1 MVTAFRHGVR
11 AEVRK
16 LLGLPTAW
24 LGLAAGTL
32 LAPAIVLLNA
42 PYTRRAIADGTI
54 TGPSDIGLQ
63 DLGIGL
69 IGPMVLGV
77 VIVSSEYTSTGP
89 DAPRARQLTATLT
102 AMPGRLRLLA
112 AKTVA
117 LILVAAAQAALVA
130 TATLTL
136 AQVLLDGHVPVPAPA
151 RIAAAVLYWVLTALL
166 AYAITLIT
174 RNGVVPLTFLIV
186 NSTVVSVSYL
196 LTKVT
201 DLAVYLPDIVGAQMF
216 IRTADFPVRVAPV
229 TAGLV
234 MTGWIAVLLAVGAAL
249 FHRRDA

>member
-1 MVTAFRHGVR
+1 MSRLGWGVR
-11 AEVRK
+11 AELRK

-24 LGLAAGTL
+24 IGLVLGTL
-32 LAPAIVLLNA
+32 LAPVIVLVNA
-42 PYTRRAIADGTI
+42 PYTRRAIEDGTI
-54 TGPSDIGLQ
+54 ADPSDLGLQ

-77 VIVSSEYTSTGP
+77 VIVSSEYTSTGH

-117 LILVAAAQAALVA
+117 LVVVAAAQAAVTA
-130 TATLTL
+130 AATLTL
-136 AQVLLDGHVPVPAPA
+136 TQVLHGPHVPAPA
-151 RIAAAVLYWVLTALL
+151 PARVAAAVLYWTLIALL
-166 AYAITLIT
+166 SYSVTLIT
-174 RNGVVPLTFLIV
+174 RNGIMPLTFLIV
-186 NSTVVSVSYL
+186 NSTIVSVSYL

-234 MTGWIAVLLAVGAAL
+234 MTAWIAVLLTIGAVL
-249 FHRRDA
+249 FHRRDP

>member
-1 MVTAFRHGVR
+1 MSRFAWGLR
-11 AEVRK
+11 AELRK

-24 LGLAAGTL
+24 IGLILGTL
-32 LAPAIVLLNA
+32 LAPVIVLVNA

-54 TGPSDIGLQ
+54 ADPSNLGLQ

-77 VIVSSEYTSTGP
+77 VIVSSEYTSTGH

-112 AKTVA
+112 AKTAA
-117 LILVAAAQAALVA
+117 LIVVAAAQAAVTA
-130 TATLTL
+130 AATLILTQIL
-136 AQVLLDGHVPVPAPA
+136 HGAHVPAPA
-151 RIAAAVLYWVLTALL
+151 PARVAAAILYWTLIALL
-166 AYAITLIT
+166 SYAITLIT
-174 RNGVVPLTFLIV
+174 RNGIVPLTFLIV

-216 IRTADFPVRVAPV
+216 LTTSDVPVRVAPV

-234 MTGWIAVLLAVGAAL
+234 MTAWIAVLLAIGAVL
-249 FHRRDA
+249 FHRRDP

>member
-1 MVTAFRHGVR
+1 MVGHVR
-11 AEVRK
+11 AELRK

-24 LGLAAGTL
+24 IGLVLGTL

-42 PYTRRAIADGTI
+42 PYTRRAIADGTL
-54 TGPSDIGLQ
+54 TDTSDLGLR

-77 VIVSSEYTSTGP
+77 VVMSSEYTSTGH

-117 LILVAAAQAALVA
+117 LVLVTAAQASVVA
-130 TATLTL
+130 AATLTL
-136 AQVLLDGHVPVPAPA
+136 TQVLHGAHVPVPPA
-151 RIAAAVLYWVLTALL
+151 GRIAAAVLYWTLTALL

-174 RNGVVPLTFLIV
+174 RNGIVPLTFLII

-201 DLAVYLPDIVGAQMF
+201 DLATYLPDIVGAQMF
-216 IRTADFPVRVAPV
+216 IDTADFPVRVAPV

-234 MTGWIAVLLAVGAAL
+234 LTAWIAVLLAIGAIL
-249 FHRRDA
+249 FHRRDP

>member
-1 MVTAFRHGVR
+1 MVSLLARGVR
-11 AEVRK
+11 AELRK

-24 LGLAAGTL
+24 IGMVLGTL

-42 PYTRRAIADGTI
+42 PYTRRAIADGTL
-54 TGPSDIGLQ
+54 TDTSDLGLR

-69 IGPMVLGV
+69 IGPMILGV
-77 VIVSSEYTSTGP
+77 VVVSSEYTSTGH

-117 LILVAAAQAALVA
+117 LVLVVTAQAAIVA
-130 TATLTL
+130 AATLTL
-136 AQVLLDGHVPVPAPA
+136 TQVLYGAHVPVPAA
-151 RIAAAVLYWVLTALL
+151 GRVAAAILYWALTALL

-174 RNGVVPLTFLIV
+174 RNGIVPLTFLII

-201 DLAVYLPDIVGAQMF
+201 DLATYLPDIIGAQMF
-216 IRTADFPVRVAPV
+216 LDTSDFPVRVAPV

-234 MTGWIAVLLAVGAAL
+234 MAAWIAVLLAIGAVL
-249 FHRRDA
+249 FHRRDP

>member
-1 MVTAFRHGVR
+1 MSLLVCGVR
-11 AEVRK
+11 AEIRK

-24 LGLAAGTL
+24 IGLVLGTL

-42 PYTRRAIADGTI
+42 PYTRRAIADGTL
-54 TGPSDIGLQ
+54 TDTSDLGLR

-77 VIVSSEYTSTGP
+77 VVVSSEYTSTGH

-117 LILVAAAQAALVA
+117 LVLVVAAQAAVVA
-130 TATLTL
+130 AATLTL
-136 AQVLLDGHVPVPAPA
+136 TQVLHGSHVPVPAPG
-151 RIAAAVLYWVLTALL
+151 RVAAAILYWTLTALL
-166 AYAITLIT
+166 ACAITLIT
-174 RNGVVPLTFLIV
+174 RNGIVPLTFLII

-201 DLAVYLPDIVGAQMF
+201 DLATYLPDIVGAQMF
-216 IRTADFPVRVAPV
+216 LDTSDFPVRIAPV

-234 MTGWIAVLLAVGAAL
+234 MAAWIAVLLAIGAVL
-249 FHRRDA
+249 FHRRDP